1 MCVNTANMLLPRSVK
16 KRNGPYQLSEAYILI
31 YLIELNFYQ
40 RWIDRIAAAT
50 ANILPRTIT
59 ANARGQTSEAA
70 AAAARLLGPW
80 WSRRMYNTWIT
91 QSCPRATFSRS
102 LRLLRSYNI
111 VVKYYYYFYCTR
123 RTALLLLLL
132 LLYRRRRRL
141 FSSCCR
147 RRCWAAAEVDL
158 VLHGVR
164 GFIAFAI
171 VKCFL
176 LCCGVLYI
184 AILYW
189 VLLPP
194 TEDRCGGGLG
204 CLTRKQKHG

>member
-1 MCVNTANMLLPRSVK
+1 MSGPRALGYYDVWMVPP
-16 KRNGPYQLSEAYILI
+16 RL
-31 YLIELNFYQ
+31 
-40 RWIDRIAAAT
+40 

-59 ANARGQTSEAA
+59 ANTAA
-70 AAAARLLGPW
+70 KTQRRLLGPW
-80 WSRRMYNTWIT
+80 WSRRMCNTWIA
-91 QSCPRATFSRS
+91 QSCRRATLSRS

-132 LLYRRRRRL
+132 LYRRRRRL
-141 FSSCCR
+141 FSSCGR

-158 VLHGVR
+158 VLHGAR
-164 GFIAFAI
+164 DFIAFTI

-176 LCCGVLYI
+176 LCCVVLYI

-189 VLLPP
+189 ALLPP
-194 TEDRCGGGLG
+194 TEDRCGGG
-204 CLTRKQKHG
+204 